1 MHFELESALHVFGKF
16 PMICAALRNIEDRD
30 LSPVRSF
37 DRESVRRCYLSG
49 DTTDADESHVRDFHP
64 DPVSRPQQAQC
75 PAVTSSTR
83 ALEAFLARARA
94 TQLPSEVD
102 VLALVLIRI
111 ESVEAALH
119 DESRESDE
127 LSEGTDLLLGSV
139 PHGVFLLGLGRSEC
153 VWSLGFEPGGVEGV
167 VGLILAVLVLAKGAF
182 LYVSVDIS
190 QI

>member
-1 MHFELESALHVFGKF
+1 
-16 PMICAALRNIEDRD
+16 MICAALRNIEDRD

-49 DTTDADESHVRDFHP
+49 DTTNADESHVRDFHP

-83 ALEAFLARARA
+83 GLEAFLARARA

-139 PHGVFLLGLGRSEC
+139 PHGVFLLGLGRSES
-153 VWSLGFEPGGVEGV
+153 VRSLGFESAGVEGV